1 MNELEQ
7 LNDFSAILESIEMP
21 EHLAAALMEAFTYTH
36 HDFVI
41 PPDQPLPPEIET
53 EIKRRLAKIE
63 QKNKA
68 WGIPFDP
75 VEARRKLE
83 NQARKFPQSF
93 SMTTDAAK
101 EGRERYEQY
110 LDKSVGMNMRNS
122 SISVPNPHE
131 ARNNYYKAA
140 MDVVAR
146 TYQKYGIP
154 FDEQKNL
161 DYVMRH
167 DRDSDHREFDRTTAQ
182 NLSFPTFDVA
192 NTNQILNKLK
202 LENSALRTV
211 LQKCYW
217 FLVNLQKAQEEGSVG
232 GYLMVQKMKYST
244 DAVPEEAKPVAK
256 LTEEDQADFDRKEAE
271 RIAKE
276 NAPKGYQPVASRV
289 SCIGELRNVFSRL
302 PYYKLYQRFAQSA
315 NPQQLEMTPRPNEK
329 FFQFLWRVNRGST
342 PVGAFVDHLAKD
354 MKAAYPEMD
363 WNRTLEY
370 YMDKVK
376 DFRDFSMLS
385 QRDTENALNQGLIS
399 QDNAALYKIW
409 ATFQYIKQAKEE
421 LGR

>member
-1 MNELEQ
+1 MNEIEQ
-7 LNDFSAILESIEMP
+7 LKEFSAILESIEMP
-21 EHLAAALMEAFTYTH
+21 EHLSTALMEAFTFTH

-41 PPDQPLPPEIET
+41 PPDQPLPPEIEA
-53 EIKRRLAKIE
+53 EIKRRLDKLE
-63 QKNKA
+63 QKNKS

-75 VEARRKLE
+75 VDARRKLE
-83 NQARKFPQSF
+83 TQARKFPQSF

-101 EGRERYEQY
+101 KGRERYEQF
-110 LDKSVGMNMRNS
+110 LDNSVGMNMRNS
-122 SISVPNPHE
+122 SINVPNPHE
-131 ARNNYYKAA
+131 ARQNYYKAA
-140 MDVVAR
+140 VDVVAR

-161 DYVMRH
+161 DYVIRH

-192 NTNQILNKLK
+192 NTNRTLNMLK

-244 DAVPEEAKPVAK
+244 DEVPEEAKPVAK
-256 LTEEDQADFDRKEAE
+256 LTEEDQAEFDRKEAE

-276 NAPKGYQPVASRV
+276 NASKGYQPVASRV
-289 SCIGELRNVFSRL
+289 SCIGELRNVFNRL

-315 NPQQLEMTPRPNEK
+315 NQAQLAMTPRPNEK
-329 FFQFLWRVNRGST
+329 FFQFLWRVDRGST
-342 PVGAFVDHLAKD
+342 PVAAFVDHLAKD
-354 MKAAYPEMD
+354 MKAAYPDMD

-385 QRDTENALNQGLIS
+385 QRDTENALKQGLIS

-409 ATFQYIKQAKEE
+409 ATFHYIKKAKEE

>member
-1 MNELEQ
+1 MNEIEQ
-7 LNDFSAILESIEMP
+7 LKEFSAILESIEMP
-21 EHLAAALMEAFTYTH
+21 EHLSTALMEAFTYTH

-41 PPDQPLPPEIET
+41 PQDQPLPPEIEA
-53 EIKRRLAKIE
+53 EIKRRLAKLE

-75 VEARRKLE
+75 VSARRQLE

-93 SMTTDAAK
+93 SMATDDAK
-101 EGRERYEQY
+101 KGRERYEQF
-110 LDKSVGMNMRNS
+110 LDNSVGMNMRNS

-140 MDVVAR
+140 VDVVAR

-192 NTNQILNKLK
+192 NTNRTLNMLK

-232 GYLMVQKMKYST
+232 GYLMIQKMKYSS

-256 LTEEDQADFDRKEAE
+256 LTEEDQAEFDRKEAE

-276 NAPKGYQPVASRV
+276 NASKGYQAVASKV
-289 SCIGELRNVFSRL
+289 SCIGELRNVFHRL
-302 PYYKLYQRFAQSA
+302 PYDKLYQRFAKSA
-315 NPQQLEMTPRPNEK
+315 NQAQLAMTPRPNEK
-329 FFQFLWRVNRGST
+329 FFQFLWRVDRGST
-342 PVGAFVDHLAKD
+342 PVAAFVDHLAKD
-354 MKAAYPEMD
+354 MKVAYPEMD

-385 QRDTENALNQGLIS
+385 QRDTENALKQGLIS

-409 ATFQYIKQAKEE
+409 ATFHYIKQAKEE